1 MGARHRANVPEGPAG
16 SDGDVHMV
24 RLVLG
29 PSSAGSALTVGRI
42 IVVVR
47 AGGRIVR
54 VHVINPDR
62 SAYRWAEF
70 CSGNHHL
77 SDVERFGALD
87 GGKLDITALVRE
99 GVASADVLN
108 TYSLSS
114 LGTAVSHARLWD
126 VTIEQ
131 GQALTIAED
140 DAIFNSH
147 YVSCAADLIGTLPA
161 SWDLVLWGWNFDA
174 FFCFEMLPG
183 VLDLSRSI
191 RAGSVAHECG
201 RFPGAAHSVP
211 CFPAGVGFR
220 GALLHTHS
228 KGGTGAQERRLPVRP
243 RFSEFPARPEG
254 TALQYAVAHAWGSIF

>member
-1 MGARHRANVPEGPAG
+1 
-16 SDGDVHMV
+16 
-24 RLVLG
+24 
-29 PSSAGSALTVGRI
+29 
-42 IVVVR
+42 
-47 AGGRIVR
+47 VR

-131 GQALTIAED
+131 GRALTIAED

-183 VLDLSRSI
+183 VSTCLAQFEQDRLRMNVAAFQAQRIVSRAF
-191 RAGSVAHECG
+191 RLVWAFG
-201 RFPGAAHSVP
+201 VP
-211 CFPAGVGFR
+211 CYTLTP
-220 GALLHTHS
+220 
-228 KGGTGAQERRLPVRP
+228 KGAQALKQKCLPVRP
-243 RFSEFPARPEG
+243 RFLNFPLAQRVPPYNTRWPTLGIDLLMNLAYGELNAFVCFPPLVV
-254 TALQYAVAHAWGSIF
+254 TKNERDRSAAQERA